1 MEKKAEAT
9 KQTEEAK
16 ASTALTV
23 PTGVLNEESLRII
36 GQIITEQDTQKTKD
50 LTYLFNQNQ
59 NKKTMVRAN
68 KLNELLDV
76 ITDEAVTRFTK
87 NPDEISNKDL
97 LDGLKTVQDLIE
109 RSQSQVNGVT
119 DQPLIQINQQT
130 NSVNVG
136 DQGPQLSRDSRE
148 RVKNAVMNLLSGL
161 TPKTDDKDAGGDE
174 DVAYDGKKA
183 PDESKVIDADAI
195 AEQEE
200 KLEEAGTK
208 PSDDKPDD

>member
-36 GQIITEQDTQKTKD
+36 GQIITEQDAQKTKD

-136 DQGPQLSRDSRE
+136 DQGPQ
-148 RVKNAVMNLLSGL
+148 
-161 TPKTDDKDAGGDE
+161 
-174 DVAYDGKKA
+174 
-183 PDESKVIDADAI
+183 
-195 AEQEE
+195 
-200 KLEEAGTK
+200 
-208 PSDDKPDD
+208 

>member
-36 GQIITEQDTQKTKD
+36 GQIITEQDAQKTKD

-148 RVKNAVMNLLSGL
+148 RVKNAVMNLLGGL
-161 TPKTDDKDAGGDE
+161 APKTDE